1 MTRVQFLVSRENIF
15 FQSEQIIRNVGKSN
29 KKELPADWKL
39 HPVQTSDAD
48 DKKTNIFDIFRFVH
62 LLCSV
67 FNINYSFLFNCSL
80 FIFIV
85 HFLYLML
92 IVVIHCLLF
101 IVHCSL
107 LIAHY
112 SLFIAHCSFSFFKLF
127 IILVILKLL
136 FLIFKKS
143 YSTLN
148 LRINIIIFLILV

>member
-1 MTRVQFLVSRENIF
+1 MKSVQFLVSRENIF

-48 DKKTNIFDIFRFVH
+48 DKKTNIFDIFRFVY

-67 FNINYSFLFNCSL
+67 FSINYSFLFNCSL

-85 HFLYLML
+85 HFLYF
-92 IVVIHCLLF
+92 VVIHCLLF

-112 SLFIAHCSFSFFKLF
+112 LMFIAHCSFSFFKLF

-143 YSTLN
+143 YSTL
-148 LRINIIIFLILV
+148 VYE